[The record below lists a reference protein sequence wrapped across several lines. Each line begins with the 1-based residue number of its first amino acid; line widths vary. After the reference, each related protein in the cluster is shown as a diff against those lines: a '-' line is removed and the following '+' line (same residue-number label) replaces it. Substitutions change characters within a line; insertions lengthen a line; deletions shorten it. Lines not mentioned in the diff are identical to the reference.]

1 MADPTAVAL
10 PPSNDTN
17 YNTSSPIQPT
27 KTPTRSGKHIDGGD
41 EETPRPRLRPS
52 TRGGKFH
59 PGSRLDATPGVP
71 RQDSASSDEEGSQQS
86 DLAES
91 DMEDNA
97 KHFESEPMQT
107 DDVEESED
115 EDYDNMDQTVAVNI
129 DAPLAD
135 QLGRTPGAVRA
146 QRLTTLTSPGRTPAR
161 KPSGRNDRF
170 TPFNRAPSSLFG
182 TVQQTPFLSHTT
194 PHRLNAM
201 QPLAANAT
209 PALTYDNVLQEK
221 EEEIIRLR
229 AMLAETQGEKA
240 LDDFI
245 NFSPEKQALQLPE
258 EPHMSAMKRGSPRRH
273 PGINTSPIAPTGISH
288 EFRSSPLKPVRI
300 SDRMLKPITTEERR
314 EARRRRV
321 TQEFRD
327 FSALDLNS
335 LRDGGSLPEPIAE
348 EQEEEKAVDQELPE
362 LEAMEEERH
371 EEEQAGEVAEAE
383 PMTVEEEPVVVVE
396 EEEAQEPKALVEKE
410 EAQEPEAESE
420 ELADAPDAPEEKI
433 DVEILDS
440 APAKPSLYV
449 PPLNRYRSYRSGSA
463 PPVPEAPQDMEAN
476 SFTKFTGPTTSAAD
490 INEMHAAEVAHL
502 TATITDLED
511 KLDTAGVYIERL
523 RAELRLRT
531 KMYQRA
537 EGMREFLELERRF
550 AMEEA
555 NKKPPTHK
563 SADPAA
569 VPLPPSPSPAAATPA
584 PAPAPIEQKSHMN
597 RPASRLGPSRPE
609 SRMEQPAARPPTRSA
624 MRNPPVPSTAAT
636 RKRQR
641 EEPAPAPTANKRSA
655 VVPPKVPA
663 MRGPPTRPTAASSA
677 AANTAKDSA
686 KPPVARS
693 TRAAAGSTAPS
704 TSVRPT
710 SRAASRAARR

>member
-10 PPSNDTN
+10 PPSDDTN
-17 YNTSSPIQPT
+17 YNTSSPVQPT
-27 KTPTRSGKHIDGGD
+27 KTPTRTDKHIDIGD

-71 RQDSASSDEEGSQQS
+71 RQDSASSDDEGSQQS

-91 DMEDNA
+91 DAEDNA
-97 KHFESEPMQT
+97 KHFEREPMQT
-107 DDVEESED
+107 DDVEESEN
-115 EDYDNMDQTVAVNI
+115 EDYDSMDQTVAVNI

-135 QLGRTPGAVRA
+135 QFGRTPGVVRA

-161 KPSGRNDRF
+161 KPSDRNDRF

-182 TVQQTPFLSHTT
+182 TIQQTPFLSHTT

-201 QPLAANAT
+201 QSLAANAT
-209 PALTYDNVLQEK
+209 PALTYDSVLQEK

-245 NFSPEKQALQLPE
+245 NFSPEKQTLLLPE

-273 PGINTSPIAPTGISH
+273 PGINTSPVAPTGISH
-288 EFRSSPLKPVRI
+288 EFRSSPLKPVPI
-300 SDRMLKPITTEERR
+300 SDRMLKPITTDERR

-335 LRDGGSLPEPIAE
+335 LRDGGSLPEPIVE
-348 EQEEEKAVDQELPE
+348 EQEEEKAVDQQLPE
-362 LEAMEEERH
+362 LEATEGERH
-371 EEEQAGEVAEAE
+371 EEEERTVEVAEAE

-396 EEEAQEPKALVEKE
+396 KAETQEP
-410 EAQEPEAESE
+410 EAEAESE

-449 PPLNRYRSYRSGSA
+449 PPLNRYRPYRSGSA

-476 SFTKFTGPTTSAAD
+476 SFTKFTGPITSAAD
-490 INEMHAAEVAHL
+490 INEIHAAEVAHL
-502 TATITDLED
+502 TATITDLEH
-511 KLDTAGVYIERL
+511 KLDAAGVYIERL

-537 EGMREFLELERRF
+537 EGMREFLELERRV
-550 AMEEA
+550 AMEAA
-555 NKKPPTHK
+555 NRELAAEK

-569 VPLPPSPSPAAATPA
+569 VPLPPSPSPAVATPA
-584 PAPAPIEQKSHMN
+584 PAPAPVEQKSHMN
-597 RPASRLGPSRPE
+597 RPGSRLGSSRPE

-624 MRNPPVPSTAAT
+624 MRNPPVSSTAAT

-641 EEPAPAPTANKRSA
+641 EEPAPAATANKRSA

-663 MRGPPTRPTAASSA
+663 MRAPPARATAASSA

-686 KPPVARS
+686 KPPVGRS